1 MQIYRDFD
9 MKIKK
14 MLIIIFLFV
23 STGSGYE
30 TYSQTINTNVNELA
44 RPKNIVY
51 KKVGLAYGTLGVSSF
66 VFGVNNQDYCFGVSF
81 GFLGAQIG
89 AGITALS
96 KKNIEL
102 NLLLN
107 ISFVEITK
115 PNWNNQKP
123 KTDIETICQYPEDV
137 DMYFCFGPVVEF
149 NLYGFHTQFG
159 IGFGMEQIPSPPLFI
174 QIGYAYRWGK

>member
-1 MQIYRDFD
+1 
-9 MKIKK
+9 MKIQKI
-14 MLIIIFLFV
+14 LIIIFLFV
-23 STGSGYE
+23 TTASGNE
-30 TYSQTINTNVNELA
+30 TYSQTTSTNVNELA
-44 RPKNIVY
+44 HPKKIVY
-51 KKVGLAYGTLGVSSF
+51 KKLGLAWGTLGITNF
-66 VFGVNNQDYCFGVSF
+66 VFGVNNQDYCFGFSA
-81 GFLGAQIG
+81 GLKGAQIG

-96 KKNIEL
+96 KKNLEL

-107 ISFVEITK
+107 VSYVEITK
-115 PNWNNQKP
+115 PDWNNQKP
-123 KTDIETICQYPEDV
+123 KTDIEFVCSYPENV

>member
-1 MQIYRDFD
+1 MQIYRDFE
-9 MKIKK
+9 MKIQK
-14 MLIIIFLFV
+14 MLIIIFLLV
-23 STGSGYE
+23 ITGSGYE
-30 TYSQTINTNVNELA
+30 TYSQTVKTNVNELA

-81 GFLGAQIG
+81 GFLGAQVG
-89 AGITALS
+89 AGISALS

-107 ISFVEITK
+107 ISYVGIADNK
-115 PNWNNQKP
+115 SYYHNSRNG
-123 KTDIETICQYPEDV
+123 IEYICDDCRKV
-137 DMYFCFGPVVEF
+137 DLYFCFGPVVEF

-159 IGFGMEQIPSPPLFI
+159 IGFGLELIPSPPLFF
-174 QIGYAYRWGK
+174 QVGYTYRWGK